1 MQRYIV
7 NKYVAAT
14 LATALAAAPALAQ
27 TPESVVTGGQST
39 FSLTP
44 YAGYMMFG
52 NLANLGPNS
61 TLTNDD
67 SWIAG
72 AQAKIRMTSRWA
84 VVGNAAYSKTNFE
97 SEPRSGTATADR
109 VSGDIGYWLA
119 DVGLQYQLPFSWNE
133 GKVSPFV
140 QGGVGAVRYSA
151 EADDLNSDNTT
162 NVQFN
167 GGVGLDIDRGPI
179 GFQFMLK
186 DYVTSFDWEKV
197 RGIEAEEILTGDADR
212 SRIAHN
218 LALTAGIRIN
228 F

>member
-1 MQRYIV
+1 MKKYIV
-7 NKYVAAT
+7 AT
-14 LATALAAAPALAQ
+14 LASAILAAPVAAQ

-44 YAGYMMFG
+44 YAGYMFFG
-52 NLANLGPNS
+52 NLANTGPNS

-72 AQAKIRMTSRWA
+72 AQAKIRMTSRWG

-97 SEPRSGTATADR
+97 SEQRSGTTTPATR
-109 VSGDIGYWLA
+109 ISGDIGYWLA
-119 DVGLQYQLPFSWNE
+119 DVGLQYQLPFSFNE
-133 GKVSPFV
+133 GRIAPFV
-140 QGGVGAVRYSA
+140 QGGIGAVRYTA
-151 EADDLNSDNTT
+151 EADDLESDNTT
-162 NVQFN
+162 NLQYN
-167 GGVGLDIDRGPI
+167 AGVGLDIDRGPI
-179 GFQFMLK
+179 GFQIMLK
-186 DYVTSFDWEKV
+186 DYVTSLDWSKL
-197 RGIEAEEILTGDADR
+197 RDTDIPDIATGNADR

>member
-1 MQRYIV
+1 MHRYIV

-14 LATALAAAPALAQ
+14 LATVLAAAPALAQ

-52 NLANLGPNS
+52 SLAEISPDVN
-61 TLTNDD
+61 LTNDD
-67 SWIAG
+67 SWLAG
-72 AQAKIRMTSRWA
+72 AQAKIRMTSRWS
-84 VVGNAAYSKTNFE
+84 VIGNVAYTKSNLE
-97 SEPRSGTATADR
+97 VEEEGGTGPDTRASADL
-109 VSGDIGYWLA
+109 GYWMA
-119 DVGLQYQLPFSWNE
+119 DAGLQYQLPFSWNE
-133 GKVSPFV
+133 GKISPFV
-140 QGGVGAVRYSA
+140 QGGIGAVRYTA
-151 EADDLNSDNTT
+151 EADDFDSESST
-162 NVQFN
+162 NLQFN

-179 GFQFMLK
+179 GFQLMLK
-186 DYVTSFDWEKV
+186 DYVTSLDWNKF
-197 RGIEAEEILTGDADR
+197 GDFADQVDADTIDR